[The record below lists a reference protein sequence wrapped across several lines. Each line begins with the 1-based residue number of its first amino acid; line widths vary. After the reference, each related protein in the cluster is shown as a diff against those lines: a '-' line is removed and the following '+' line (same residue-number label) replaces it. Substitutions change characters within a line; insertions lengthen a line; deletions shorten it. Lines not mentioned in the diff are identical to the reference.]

1 MVRISAAKS
10 DEYTLE
16 QAMTSAV
23 VSSEL
28 EMLEVLLENSSQ
40 DLIGR
45 VIVKAASAQ
54 NLAAAEILAQKCSR
68 DSLSNILVGGV
79 LGGRVELLLNKVG
92 ANFGHIT
99 ETCHRIWRY
108 ENCKSTVECFAERNG
123 QVEVVKLLR
132 KRASITQDDPANV
145 ANPTPCKRLM

>member
-1 MVRISAAKS
+1 MARISAAKS

-16 QAMTSAV
+16 QAMASAV

-79 LGGRVELLLNKVG
+79 LGGSAKQG
-92 ANFGHIT
+92 G
-99 ETCHRIWRY
+99 
-108 ENCKSTVECFAERNG
+108 G
-123 QVEVVKLLR
+123 KLW
-132 KRASITQDDPANV
+132 THH
-145 ANPTPCKRLM
+145 